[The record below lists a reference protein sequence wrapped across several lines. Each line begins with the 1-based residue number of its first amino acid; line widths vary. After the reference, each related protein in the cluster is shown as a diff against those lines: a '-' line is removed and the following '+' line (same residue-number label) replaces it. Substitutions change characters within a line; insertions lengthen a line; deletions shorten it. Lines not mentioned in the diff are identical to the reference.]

1 MASITTG
8 AAMKSILDPSFRYVP
23 SAETDIRK
31 TFNRIR
37 RELAKA
43 RPAASPARL
52 SSARVVPFGRAKE
65 YAAR

>member
-1 MASITTG
+1 
-8 AAMKSILDPSFRYVP
+8 MKSILDPSFRYIP

-31 TFNRIR
+31 TFNRVR

-43 RPAASPARL
+43 RSSAPARP
-52 SSARVVPFGRAKE
+52 APPRVVPLGRPKE

>member
-1 MASITTG
+1 
-8 AAMKSILDPSFRYVP
+8 MKSILDPSFRYVP

-31 TFNRIR
+31 TFNRVR

-43 RPAASPARL
+43 RPSAAPSRPAPP
-52 SSARVVPFGRAKE
+52 RVVPFARTKE